1 MEEYWDIFSEEQQNR
16 ELERVLLVGVD
27 TGEEQ
32 NFDNSM
38 EELKQL
44 AKACFMEPVGTVTQ
58 RMEFVHKA
66 LYIGTGKVQEVRDAA
81 QALDA
86 QLILINDTLTPSQI
100 KNLQNELKTPVID
113 RTTLILNIFEM
124 RARTREARLQVETAK
139 LQYLLPRLV
148 GMHEALTRQG
158 GTSGSMSSRGA
169 GEKKLE
175 LDRRH
180 IEHRISELRKELDAI
195 SRELRKELDA
205 ISRERETQRKRR
217 GQSRIPLVA
226 LVGYTNAGKSTIMN
240 HMVERF
246 VGDEEKKVLER
257 DMLFA
262 TLDTTI
268 RRINTGN
275 NQDFLLTDTVG
286 FIHKLPHGL
295 VKAFHST
302 LEEIKGADLLLQVV
316 DVSDPGY
323 QEQMETTRET
333 LRELGAGDIPM
344 LIVFNKA
351 DRLTNTANTTGK
363 PRNQMEQEQK
373 LQNQKLQNQKLQ
385 NQKLQDQK
393 TPDQEKEFQQMSLGE
408 NTYPRTAG
416 TNKIYISARQ
426 PESIELLVKEIIR
439 RVYADYEEVRLLIP
453 YDKGSIVSY
462 LQENAQ
468 ILEQSYEPE
477 GTRLRVN
484 CHHADAGKYEQYVV
498 K

>member
-1 MEEYWDIFSEEQQNR
+1 
-16 ELERVLLVGVD
+16 
-27 TGEEQ
+27 
-32 NFDNSM
+32 
-38 EELKQL
+38 
-44 AKACFMEPVGTVTQ
+44 
-58 RMEFVHKA
+58 
-66 LYIGTGKVQEVRDAA
+66 
-81 QALDA
+81 
-86 QLILINDTLTPSQI
+86 
-100 KNLQNELKTPVID
+100 
-113 RTTLILNIFEM
+113 
-124 RARTREARLQVETAK
+124 
-139 LQYLLPRLV
+139 
-148 GMHEALTRQG
+148 
-158 GTSGSMSSRGA
+158 MSSRGA

-180 IEHRISELRKELDAI
+180 IEHRIS
-195 SRELRKELDA
+195 ELRKELDA

-363 PRNQMEQEQK
+363 PRNQTEQEQK
-373 LQNQKLQNQKLQ
+373 LQD
-385 NQKLQDQK
+385 QKLQDQKLQDQNPQNQMLQLHK
-393 TPDQEKEFQQMSLGE
+393 TPDQEKELQQMSLGE
-408 NTYPRTAG
+408 TTYPRTAG

-477 GTRLRVN
+477 GTRLRVK